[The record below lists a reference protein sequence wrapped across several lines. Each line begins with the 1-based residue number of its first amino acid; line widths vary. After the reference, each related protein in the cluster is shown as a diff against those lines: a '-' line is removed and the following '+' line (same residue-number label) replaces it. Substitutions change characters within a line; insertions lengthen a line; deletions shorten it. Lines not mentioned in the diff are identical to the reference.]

1 MLAIKDTLNKI
12 PQNSKVEINA
22 SSTVYISH
30 DVLDLITEFK
40 EIKAKDLNLK
50 VKLSGFKDGYDIENL
65 KDIKTQ

>member
-1 MLAIKDTLNKI
+1 LNKI

-40 EIKAKDLNLK
+40 EIKKR
-50 VKLSGFKDGYDIENL
+50 FKFESKI
-65 KDIKTQ
+65 IWF